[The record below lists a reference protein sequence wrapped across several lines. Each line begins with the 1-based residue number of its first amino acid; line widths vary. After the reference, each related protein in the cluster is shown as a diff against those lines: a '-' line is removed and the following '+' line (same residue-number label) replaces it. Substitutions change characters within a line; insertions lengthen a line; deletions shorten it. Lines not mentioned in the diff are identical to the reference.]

1 MPKLIVTGKD
11 LPEETVQGE
20 SVSGGETMMKRMLT
34 RKRDEKGQAL
44 IEFTFVL
51 MAFLLFIFGIIEGAR
66 MFESWITI
74 QHASREA
81 ARWGVTGE
89 VTCSAATDD
98 RLACIEAK
106 AVEGLQTLSDPGT
119 AVIEVS
125 SYEFPTYSD
134 PANANDPGGPCDLL
148 EVHIE
153 YDHQVV
159 VPFIGA
165 ITGDTVP
172 LDTEERMI
180 IEPYGS
186 C

>member
-1 MPKLIVTGKD
+1 MRKNPFGKMRRR
-11 LPEETVQGE
+11 LLARG
-20 SVSGGETMMKRMLT
+20 RN
-34 RKRDEKGQAL
+34 EKGQAL

-81 ARWGVTGE
+81 ARWGVTGQ
-89 VTCSAATDD
+89 VDCAAATGD
-98 RLACIEAK
+98 RLACIEAE
-106 AVEGLQTLSDPGT
+106 AADNLGTLNDPNT
-119 AVIEVS
+119 AIIEVN
-125 SYEFPTYSD
+125 SYEFPAYSD
-134 PANANDPGGPCDLL
+134 PATANDPGGPCDLL

-159 VPFIGA
+159 VPLISS
-165 ITGDTVP
+165 ITGDTVS
-172 LDTEERMI
+172 LETEERMI
-180 IEPYGS
+180 NEPYAS